1 MEQPP
6 YRAYAAIMGTFM
18 GGLALAGAL
27 GRTLDRDRR
36 EHDWLDLATL
46 SAATFKASRPSPRQ
60 GATR

>member
-6 YRAYAAIMGTFM
+6 YRACSAIMGTFI

-27 GRTLDRDRR
+27 GRALDRDPR

-46 SAATFKASRPSPRQ
+46 SAATFKASR
-60 GATR
+60 TV